1 MIDNTDKNFEPDDTA
16 ASSYDGG
23 ARTETTDD
31 VLVDGLFGKQNG
43 AGKENAG
50 RAQNAQNGAQKQSFS
65 EQDVM
70 ALCTR
75 ISSLMDKSRFEDA
88 LSIVFSLRGDARR
101 AVRDNLSV
109 TIPMGSC
116 AESRRARSFSRTLS
130 SARSC
135 AAT

>member
-50 RAQNAQNGAQKQSFS
+50 RAQNAQNGNARFPRDAASRADAQSGAQKQSFS

-70 ALCTR
+70 ALCHK
-75 ISSLMDKSRFEDA
+75 DKLA
-88 LSIVFSLRGDARR
+88 HG
-101 AVRDNLSV
+101 
-109 TIPMGSC
+109 
-116 AESRRARSFSRTLS
+116 
-130 SARSC
+130 
-135 AAT
+135 